1 MLSGVKNIAKINL
14 QLFYL
19 VLYKISRCKSPTM
32 GQSFISLTPLID
44 TKTGIFCHLLEI
56 YEVKIIIDCGIGQDF
71 DYSIYESVQETINDS
86 HCILLTSFD
95 MKHMGAVGLFPNV
108 PVYCSIPT
116 AVLGRI
122 VLDSYR
128 VYLEDRK
135 NRAQAGERIDLDGSK
150 SHLKAGKSSKNSEN
164 FSKVL
169 NIFNPKQIKFSQ
181 PFKIKD
187 VEISCYNAGYILGN
201 SAFKITTDL
210 QSITVC
216 YNFNHRKENLLN
228 GIDTCTIASTSIFI
242 TNSEYVNVRA
252 CTIKARDQ
260 SIVDNVK
267 RGCSKISDDSDDNIK
282 KIKKEDEGSDA
293 TMSYTQSLAKIPGQW
308 DGAGKK
314 EPEVLAMEANASA
327 GRFERSEQQTNEIF
341 ECEMGLHEKESVA
354 KNETSNACAGKTI
367 ITVSYARLL
376 ELLCI
381 LHQEDKIVVSL
392 NASLFYERTK
402 SMIEWAGSKA
412 PELLN
417 STNTHFGRI
426 SDIGS
431 HKIVIVVEEM
441 HPYGYL
447 GTVLEKYNSPESML
461 LLFDRKE
468 SDFFPESLN
477 IYDFSYHK
485 KEIVS
490 PELKADADSDSS
502 SEEPE
507 HEHWSHCHKTVFFSS
522 LFPSNYTFP
531 QVKKRRQNNL
541 YGEPVLFEFQKK
553 IEESSLKDISQE
565 HVEVIETA
573 TVRKTGLTPL
583 FRVRHMDMPGMSDW
597 YSCKTVL
604 EGFDPQRVIFANDYE
619 DCALFLSTACK
630 VGKISIESDICRE
643 KLHLGAL
650 SLHRKVLISEKIMS
664 LEFKSVL
671 NKKISKFKARVA
683 DGIVDVAGDYDP
695 LTIGIV
701 NLAMIKKYLV
711 ENGYQVE
718 DFGLYLLVDQHLK
731 VFIGENSFKIE
742 AEDQNLLVG
751 VREILYKFLLVV

>member
-1 MLSGVKNIAKINL
+1 
-14 QLFYL
+14 
-19 VLYKISRCKSPTM
+19 M

-56 YEVKIIIDCGIGQDF
+56 YEIKIIIDCGIGLDF
-71 DYSIYESVQETINDS
+71 DYSIYESVQEIINNS

-95 MKHMGAVGLFPNV
+95 MKHMGAVGLFPSV

-135 NRAQAGERIDLDGSK
+135 NRTQADERIDLEGSK
-150 SHLKAGKSSKNSEN
+150 SHLKPGKISKNSEN
-164 FSKVL
+164 FCKIL

-242 TNSEYVNVRA
+242 TNSKYVNIRA
-252 CTIKARDQ
+252 FTIKARDQ
-260 SIVDNVK
+260 NIIDCVK
-267 RGCSKISDDSDDNIK
+267 SGYSKTSDDSDDNVK
-282 KIKKEDEGSDA
+282 KLKKEDEGSDA
-293 TMSYTQSLAKIPGQW
+293 TMSFTQNLAKIPEKC
-308 DGAGKK
+308 DGTDKK
-314 EPEVLAMEANASA
+314 ESEVLS
-327 GRFERSEQQTNEIF
+327 
-341 ECEMGLHEKESVA
+341 SVA
-354 KNETSNACAGKTI
+354 KNETSNACEGKTI

-412 PELLN
+412 SEFLN
-417 STNTHFGRI
+417 STNTYFGRI
-426 SDIGS
+426 SDIGN
-431 HKIVIVVEEM
+431 HKIVILVEEV

-447 GTVLEKYNSPESML
+447 GTILEKYNSPESML
-461 LLFDRKE
+461 LLVDRKE
-468 SDFFPESLN
+468 SEFFPESLN

-485 KEIVS
+485 KEVVS

-507 HEHWSHCHKTVFFSS
+507 HEHWSRSHKTVFFSS
-522 LFPSNYTFP
+522 LFPNNYTFP

-565 HVEVIETA
+565 NVEIIETA

-604 EGFDPQRVIFANDYE
+604 EGFDPQRVIFANDCD

-650 SLHRKVLISEKIMS
+650 SLHKKVLISEKIMN
-664 LEFKSVL
+664 LEFKNVL
-671 NKKISKFKARVA
+671 NKKISKFKARLA
-683 DGIVDVAGDYDP
+683 DGIVDVTGDYDP

-701 NLAMIKKYLV
+701 DLAMIKKYLV

-718 DFGLYLLVDQHLK
+718 DSDLYLLVDQHLK
-731 VFIGENSFKIE
+731 VFIGENTLKIE
-742 AEDQNLLVG
+742 AKDQNLLVG